1 MLDFRKR
8 VDEIYP
14 PEIFSMII
22 ITIFSVIAF
31 AFAYS
36 LEVFVTPLTSL
47 VVIIFLYTLKRTIT
61 IQLVRHKIFE
71 TIKISKKELY
81 AFLVKRIHK
90 ERRKVRILN
99 KKELETKEALIN
111 QFILDLKKDIIDLK
125 GIVNER

>member
-14 PEIFSMII
+14 SEIFSMII

-36 LEVFVTPLTSL
+36 LEVFVTPLTTL
-47 VVIIFLYTLKRTIT
+47 VVIIFLYMLKRTIT
-61 IQLVRHKIFE
+61 IQVVRHRIYE
-71 TIKISKKELY
+71 CIRISKKELY

-90 ERRKVRILN
+90 ERRKIRIFN
-99 KKELETKEALIN
+99 KKELETKEDLIN
-111 QFILDLKKDIIDLK
+111 QFILDLKKDIVDLK
-125 GIVNER
+125 GVVHER